1 VYILEHC
8 HSVSQAMSDPTPD
21 ISVEDYTNTVVVD
34 PTATP
39 PPLLEPSMAQTTD
52 ASVDEY
58 VASTVDSSSPML
70 ESMAQ
75 NPDTSVEDY
84 SNTVDPSSLAD
95 TVKVADS
102 LPTKTMPTKLEAVK
116 PAVTMPDSPTSSAG
130 VHEERREESTA
141 ARPARRGCS
150 TAALISCV
158 AVALILLG
166 AGLGV
171 GFGTDAFDS
180 ILSSSEARESE
191 SPPVQVTPTPAPSRV
206 TDSPTIAASQQ
217 PSFIPSDGPSQLPS
231 TGPSST
237 PTRMATLAPT
247 PTPTQAYYP
256 SNPEPSS
263 PPGTYFNYNPDSD
276 YGPKR
281 WARVNTNDHW
291 VRCVKWQGE
300 SFFPLR
306 MTHDS

>member
-1 VYILEHC
+1 
-8 HSVSQAMSDPTPD
+8 MSDPTPD
-21 ISVEDYTNTVVVD
+21 ISVEDYTNTVVE
-34 PTATP
+34 PTP
-39 PPLLEPSMAQTTD
+39 PPLLEPSMAQTAD

-95 TVKVADS
+95 TVKVADT

-141 ARPARRGCS
+141 ARQGRRGCS
-150 TAALISCV
+150 TAALISCI

-180 ILSSSEARESE
+180 ILSSSSEAKESE
-191 SPPVQVTPTPAPSRV
+191 SPPAQLTPTPAPSGV

-231 TGPSST
+231 TAPSAT

-263 PPGTYFNYNPDSD
+263 PPNTYFNFNPDSD
-276 YGPKR
+276 FGPSR
-281 WARVNTNDHW
+281 WGRVNTNDHW
-291 VRCVKWQGE
+291 VRSPYCHRPM
-300 SFFPLR
+300 SRYYHRF
-306 MTHDS
+306 